1 MRTAIALLMALH
13 GIAHLPGFLNSWEL
27 VAVEEIPYHTTVL
40 SGRLDLGD
48 AGIRVLGVL
57 WLALAAV
64 FVACAAGALAHG
76 SWWLPWAMGAA
87 LASLLLSAAEWPDAR
102 IGAGVNAGLI
112 IALVVG
118 AKFGWL

>member
-27 VAVEEIPYHTTVL
+27 VAMEEIPYHTTVL

-48 AGIRVLGVL
+48 AGIRALGVL
-57 WLALAAV
+57 WLALAGV
-64 FVACAAGALAHG
+64 FVASAAGALAHG

-87 LASLLLSAAEWPDAR
+87 LVSLLLSAAEWPEAR
-102 IGAGVNAGLI
+102 IGVGVNAGLI
-112 IALVVG
+112 AALVIG
-118 AKFGWL
+118 AKLGWL